1 MKKVIFCLIV
11 LALFAGKARA
21 QVTIGSGYEPHP
33 DALLDLK
40 ETNDAPTG
48 TSTKGLLMPRVK
60 LVNTTNPAPLSAHVA
75 GMTVY
80 NTDPSGVGN
89 PGAVTPGFYY
99 NDGQKWV
106 RLSFGTE
113 NWFYMPS
120 IAIDVTT
127 SGTFSRDL
135 YLEYRKQFE
144 DTKDGETSAN
154 SLVAGTPLKA
164 SPGAPNP
171 FTKIYAAN
179 ELYYYVTGYDATVF
193 SFPANPITADGVL
206 TYTVNADNVTG
217 ATFMNI
223 VFGVK

>member
-1 MKKVIFCLIV
+1 MKKIIFFLIV
-11 LALFAGKARA
+11 LVLFVGKAQA
-21 QVTIGSGYEPHP
+21 QVTVGSNIEPNSN
-33 DALLDLK
+33 ALLDLK
-40 ETNDAPTG
+40 ETGNATAG
-48 TSTKGLLMPRVK
+48 TSTKGLLLPRVA
-60 LVNTTNPAPLSAHVA
+60 LVATTNPAPLSAHVE

-80 NTDPSGVGN
+80 NTATSGGGN

-99 NDGQKWV
+99 NDGTKWV
-106 RLSFGTE
+106 RISFGTE

-144 DTKDGETSAN
+144 DTRDGETPAN
-154 SLVAGTPLKA
+154 SLIAGTPLKT

-179 ELYYYVTGYDATVF
+179 ELYYYVIGYDATVF
-193 SFPANPITADGVL
+193 SFPASPITADGVL
-206 TYTVNADNVTG
+206 TYTVEANNVTG

-223 VFGVK
+223 VFGIK